1 MEPLW
6 GDRTW
11 ELSKFFCNI
20 VRVIGGEPN
29 DDGTEVSNRESVATI
44 VVTETGAAI
53 DTDSATCEAA
63 AFAMGTQ
70 AGIAA
75 AEAALRG
82 S

>member
-11 ELSKFFCNI
+11 ELNTFFCNI
-20 VRVIGGEPN
+20 LRLIGGVPN

-53 DTDSATCEAA
+53 ATDSAACEAA
-63 AFAMGTQ
+63 AFAMRTK